1 MNIQSLPHK
10 AAYVAGWRNVIE
22 AAKNAPE
29 TLMRFDWYT
38 VEPAFKMRR
47 LFQSALMRR
56 INERGGD
63 FQANEEI
70 PAGLIRDARRLKE
83 IRQRV
88 RHYQF
93 ESKIVRERFG
103 HLLASR
109 EDC

>member
-10 AAYVAGWRNVIE
+10 SAYVAGWRNVIE
-22 AAKNAPE
+22 TAKNAPE
-29 TLMRFDWYT
+29 TLMRFDWCT
-38 VEPAFKMRR
+38 VEPAAKMRR
-47 LFQSALMRR
+47 VFQSALMRR

-63 FQANEEI
+63 FKANEEM
-70 PAGLIRDARRLKE
+70 PAGLVRDARRLKE

-93 ESKIVRERFG
+93 ESKIVNKRFG

-109 EDC
+109 EDD